1 MIMWEQP
8 KDEYD
13 ADTKLWKQFLNSIF
27 TTWTMLMLVG
37 MFSIA
42 TCKKTTHTATQA
54 PSKNIEQPTIER
66 YGETN

>member
-1 MIMWEQP
+1 MWEQP
-8 KDEYD
+8 KNEYD
-13 ADTKLWKQFLNSIF
+13 TDTKLWKQFRNSVV
-27 TTWTMLMLVG
+27 TTSTMLMLVG

-42 TCKKTTHTATQA
+42 TCKKTTHTTTPP